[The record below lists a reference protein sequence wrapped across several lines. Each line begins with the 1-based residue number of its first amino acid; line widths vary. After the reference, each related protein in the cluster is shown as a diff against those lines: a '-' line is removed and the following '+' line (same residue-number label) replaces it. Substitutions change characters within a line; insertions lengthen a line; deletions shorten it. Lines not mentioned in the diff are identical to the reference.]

1 MLSLVAVSF
10 VLFALPAWG
19 HGGGLN
25 ADGCHNERRTG
36 GYHCHRSGYS
46 PAVPSSGGSLGLYR
60 ATPSPAHSRDTV
72 IAAQTLLNHMGCNAG
87 AADGSAGTLTGAAV
101 DRFVNATGREG
112 GAVDTGLV
120 RRLAEAVAAGE
131 RC

>member
-1 MLSLVAVSF
+1 
-10 VLFALPAWG
+10 
-19 HGGGLN
+19 
-25 ADGCHNERRTG
+25 
-36 GYHCHRSGYS
+36 
-46 PAVPSSGGSLGLYR
+46 
-60 ATPSPAHSRDTV
+60 
-72 IAAQTLLNHMGCNAG
+72 MGCNAG